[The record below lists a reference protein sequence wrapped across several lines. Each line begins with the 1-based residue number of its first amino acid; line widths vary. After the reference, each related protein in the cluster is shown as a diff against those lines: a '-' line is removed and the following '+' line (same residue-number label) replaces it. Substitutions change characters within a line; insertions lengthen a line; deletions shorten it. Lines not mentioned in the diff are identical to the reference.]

1 MKIKDDI
8 KVVIA
13 DNSVIIRNGLA
24 SVLKRFSDYNFQ
36 INEIS
41 TQEALTIF
49 LRLHTPDLLICNP
62 IFAQGFNIN
71 AVKKDYPTIKTM
83 ALVSALLDSQALAS
97 YDSSIT
103 ICDDVDTICNR
114 IKDLIYEPDSDDNT
128 EQEPLSSREKEI
140 IGCVVKGLT
149 NKAIADSLSISV
161 HTVITHRRNITRKLQ
176 IHSAAG
182 LAIYAIAN
190 NIVNIED
197 IKDDIN

>member
-13 DNSVIIRNGLA
+13 DNSVIVRNGLA

-41 TQEALTIF
+41 TLDALNIF
-49 LRLHTPDLLICNP
+49 LRLHTPDLLITNP
-62 IFAQGFNIN
+62 VFAPALNIS
-71 AVKKDYPTIKTM
+71 AIKKDYPTLKTI
-83 ALVSALLDSQALAS
+83 ALAS
-97 YDSSIT
+97 ALFDAQVLSGYDATIT

-114 IKDLIYEPDSDDNT
+114 IKELIYEPEDDDT
-128 EQEPLSSREKEI
+128 SEQESLSSREKEI
-140 IGCVVKGLT
+140 IGCVVKGQT